1 MKNIFFPALFL
12 LSIGCTRSNGKT
24 DLPNNFSYQLS
35 QAEAEKI
42 MGEPLKL
49 NDSSSGYADGAHYFK
64 CSYFGFVKD
73 SITGFE
79 GRLYY
84 MYEDYD
90 KESEAHKVY
99 EGFRISNEKNS
110 PLKNFAAA
118 DEGYYQEPPGP
129 PPFILARKGTKLYR
143 FKINKSTGHSSVDR
157 LLEVASE
164 KLSEP

>member
-1 MKNIFFPALFL
+1 MGFISMKKTLIFFSCLLFCNCTK
-12 LSIGCTRSNGKT
+12 SIAQSSYILT
-24 DLPNNFSYQLS
+24 LP
-35 QAEAEKI
+35 EAEKI
-42 MGEPLKL
+42 MGEPMKL
-49 NDSSSGYADGAHYFK
+49 NDSSSSYANGIHSFQ

-73 SITGFE
+73 SATGFE

-110 PLKNFAAA
+110 PLKNFAVA
-118 DEGYYQEPPGP
+118 DEGYYQVPPGP
-129 PPFILARKGTKLYR
+129 PPFILARKGTRLYR
-143 FKINKSTGHSSVDR
+143 FKINKSTINSSVER

-164 KLSEP
+164 KVR